1 MARGASRG
9 LHAVVEAEMMVWWG
23 DGYSHEGKP
32 RTLDVLEEVEN
43 AAPIGFALPGVDSA
57 REIDERNWSAG

>member
-1 MARGASRG
+1 
-9 LHAVVEAEMMVWWG
+9 VVEAEMMVWWG